1 LGKKRKSLPLQK
13 NSMCKFGSIRIKE
26 CKTVQRFY
34 IGIRI
39 AFYKVN
45 PRSDPVPEPASMLL
59 VGFGLMGLAGYGKKK
74 FF

>member
-1 LGKKRKSLPLQK
+1 
-13 NSMCKFGSIRIKE
+13 
-26 CKTVQRFY
+26 VQRFY
-34 IGIRI
+34 LGIRI

-45 PRSDPVPEPASMLL
+45 PHPDPVPEPASMLL